1 MGCFGLNKDYPTYL
15 QPLVYS
21 SNFWRPERS
30 STWLRNL
37 YQTGCLCYY
46 SLFPR
51 SPVFL
56 SLWILFFKSYFLVLP
71 FRDSDIIGKE
81 TLCPLCSL
89 YFLSKEQV
97 GLLLLPLI
105 LENALVTFFWSISDN
120 QVKDRWLSLYI
131 EWFISY
137 SGHVNNKLPWDGK
150 NSLFFLSPSTIID
163 A

>member
-1 MGCFGLNKDYPTYL
+1 MSHLPTATCVFFQFLASRGVKYL
-15 QPLVYS
+15 AEELAPDRVFML
-21 SNFWRPERS
+21 
-30 STWLRNL
+30 
-37 YQTGCLCYY
+37 
-46 SLFPR
+46 LFPFLP
-51 SPVFL
+51 SPVFP

-81 TLCPLCSL
+81 TLCSLCSL

-137 SGHVNNKLPWDGK
+137 SGYVKNKLPWDGK
-150 NSLFFLSPSTIID
+150 NSLFVFLSPSTIID